1 MRIALSAESTIDL
14 TQELLKEWSENYKEL
29 YSIIGDSDKATF
41 SIKGAKILNWNF
53 EDQKGKISFCKDNMI
68 FTIEIRSI
76 IKKNINS
83 TLSGDKESIDFSDLF
98 DSLQLIIDNNAEIVF
113 REASISYNSKKA
125 TINSGK
131 QV

>member
-1 MRIALSAESTIDL
+1 MVV
-14 TQELLKEWSENYKEL
+14 QELLKEWSENYKEL
-29 YSIIGDSDKATF
+29 YSIIGYSDKATF
-41 SIKGAKILNWNF
+41 SIKGAKILDWNF

-125 TINSGK
+125 TITAESK
-131 QV
+131 YSHKR

>member
-1 MRIALSAESTIDL
+1 MVV
-14 TQELLKEWSENYKEL
+14 QELLKEWSENYKEL
-29 YSIIGDSDKATF
+29 YSIIGYSDKATF
-41 SIKGAKILNWNF
+41 SIKGAKILDWNF

-68 FTIEIRSI
+68 FTIEIRNI